1 MNFGCF
7 EPAVL
12 ISGVLAL
19 AKLSFLNFITGRF
32 DTGCFGVRPRHGP
45 N

>member
-1 MNFGCF
+1 LAILKL
-7 EPAVL
+7 AVL

-32 DTGCFGVRPRHGP
+32 DTGCFGVRP
-45 N
+45 NI